1 MSSAASATGT
11 IPDEVARYVLGYY
24 GKPAGP
30 IAPIVQERVAEIT
43 RGRSAITC
51 RPGEVI
57 EPRLEAT
64 RKARGPFASDDDLLL
79 AVFYQPA
86 QLDPLFAARGGAST
100 SALQPSLKDLLASLE
115 AQPRRR

>member
-1 MSSAASATGT
+1 MLVSPFAQFAITQATINVISGKRYGT

-30 IAPIVQERVAEIT
+30 IAPVVQERVAEIT
-43 RGRSAITC
+43 KGRPAITC

-86 QLDPLFAARGGAST
+86 TLEPL
-100 SALQPSLKDLLASLE
+100 KELLARSL
-115 AQPRRR
+115 